1 MLSQAVIEL
10 ENKLLKLSNISY
22 NSIDSLMRKI
32 IKSYNITAKELHNAF
47 KQKNKKTPDDWIKGK
62 MKKLQEDHKEIASG
76 EKKDDEGYMAR
87 NELDSIERAIK
98 NLRKSI
104 KSGNQQLPAWVQS
117 KITKAADY
125 IDTASEYLESD
136 EKVDEETRRLPGTR
150 GTILHGSE
158 TKVAPSTGAKALTPS
173 GAAQLGPK
181 AQELQKKEAQ
191 KVNLPPFVKTQK
203 EEISLVEKILG
214 EEKCGKGMYWCNTDK
229 VCKPLQGMKVPGQK
243 IKPTEVGIGKPVS
256 EGSCNHTKK
265 GKSCPV
271 HGMDQCPMSEERDP
285 KGPVKSYKSPEEIAK
300 KHGVSVEQIKK
311 QLEIGTKVEFEHTT
325 SKSSARI
332 TALQHLDEK
341 PDYYTKLKKMETQKE
356 SNIVRDMNGNVY
368 AEFIDIIK
376 SGSIEEENPCWKGY
390 TQVGMKSKNGKEV
403 PNCVPSKGVP
413 KAKGYKKKDVNE
425 AVRLQAQTGNNIF
438 VTLSWRG
445 KYYTI
450 QLFFPQAKIPSR
462 IEISDEIQKIYPSSR
477 VMTYRVA
484 DFKTGEPIVYAYKGG
499 DAGKLGPNKNYVKP
513 MGEQREMEPPRERVG
528 PLTNIDIPQSEREAA
543 KKRILAKVAA
553 KRKERE
559 MKEEVEISE
568 AKKSE
573 MPCNKPKAQAVGDSQ
588 TGKSHVVK
596 ACSDGQ
602 EKLIRFGQRG
612 VKGSPK
618 KEGESKAYASRRNR
632 FQTRHA
638 KNIAKGKMSAAYWAN
653 KVKW

>member
-1 MLSQAVIEL
+1 MLSQAVTEL
-10 ENKLLKLSNISY
+10 ENKLLKLSNTSY
-22 NSIDSLMRKI
+22 DSIDSLMRKI
-32 IKSYNITAKELHNAF
+32 MKSYDITAKELYNAF

-136 EKVDEETRRLPGTR
+136 ESVDEAKQISFPVKK
-150 GTILHGSE
+150 S
-158 TKVAPSTGAKALTPS
+158 SGAGALTPQ
-173 GAAQLGPK
+173 AAKQLGDK
-181 AQELQKKEAQ
+181 AVELQKKKAAS
-191 KVNLPPFVKTQK
+191 VSLPNMRK

-214 EEKCGKGMYWCNTDK
+214 EEKCGKGMYWCNTDE
-229 VCKPLQGMKVPGQK
+229 VCKPLPEGMKVSGQK
-243 IKPTEVGIGKPVS
+243 IKPTEVGIDKPVA
-256 EGSCNHTKK
+256 EGSCTHTKK

-271 HGMDQCPMSEERDP
+271 HGTDQCPMSEEKDP
-285 KGPVKSYKSPEEIAK
+285 KGPVKSYKSPEELAK
-300 KHGVSVEQIKK
+300 KHGVSVEEIKK

-356 SNIVRDMNGNVY
+356 SNIVRDVNGNVY

-390 TQVGMKSKNGKEV
+390 KQVGTKKKGGKEV
-403 PNCVPSKGVP
+403 PNCVPVKEENM
-413 KAKGYKKKDVNE
+413 DE

-445 KYYTI
+445 KYYTM
-450 QLFFPQAKIPSR
+450 QLFFPQSKIPSR
-462 IEISDEIQKIYPSSR
+462 IEISDEMQKIYPGSK
-477 VMTYRVA
+477 VVTYRVA
-484 DFKTGEPIVYAYKGG
+484 DFKPGEPIIYAYRGG
-499 DAGKLGPNKNYVKP
+499 DGGKLGPNKNYVKP
-513 MGEQREMEPPRERVG
+513 MGE
-528 PLTNIDIPQSEREAA
+528 
-543 KKRILAKVAA
+543 
-553 KRKERE
+553 
-559 MKEEVEISE
+559 EVEISE
-568 AKKSE
+568 VKK
-573 MPCNKPKAQAVGDSQ
+573 
-588 TGKSHVVK
+588 
-596 ACSDGQ
+596 
-602 EKLIRFGQRG
+602 
-612 VKGSPK
+612 
-618 KEGESKAYASRRNR
+618 
-632 FQTRHA
+632 
-638 KNIAKGKMSAAYWAN
+638 
-653 KVKW
+653 

>member
-22 NSIDSLMRKI
+22 NSIDFLMRKI
-32 IKSYNITAKELHNAF
+32 MRSHNITAKELHNAF
-47 KQKNKKTPDDWIKGK
+47 KQKNKTTPDNWIKGK

-136 EKVDEETRRLPGTR
+136 EKVDEEISPTINIKKHREARKQERINKLTTSPNPNEASVAKSKLKGPSLP
-150 GTILHGSE
+150 
-158 TKVAPSTGAKALTPS
+158 
-173 GAAQLGPK
+173 
-181 AQELQKKEAQ
+181 
-191 KVNLPPFVKTQK
+191 FK

-229 VCKPLQGMKVPGQK
+229 ACKPLQGMKVPGQK
-243 IKPTEVGIGKPVS
+243 INPTEVGIGKPVA

-271 HGMDQCPMSEERDP
+271 HGENQCPMSEEKDP
-285 KGPVKSYKSPEEIAK
+285 KGPVKSYKSPEELAK
-300 KHGVSVEQIKK
+300 KHGVSIEEIKK

-356 SNIVRDMNGNVY
+356 SNTVRDANGNVY

-376 SGSIEEENPCWKGY
+376 SGPIKESKNKKGKEQGIDGKACWKGY
-390 TQVGMKSKNGKEV
+390 RYAGTEDGKDK
-403 PNCVPSKGVP
+403 CVEI
-413 KAKGYKKKDVNE
+413 KKKSVDE
-425 AVRLQAQTGNNIF
+425 AVRIQAQTGNNIF

-450 QLFFPQAKIPSR
+450 QLFFPQTKVPSR
-462 IEISDEIQKIYPSSR
+462 IEISDEMQKIYPGSR
-477 VMTYRVA
+477 VVTYRIA
-484 DFKTGEPIVYAYKGG
+484 DFKPGEPMVYAYKGG

-513 MGEQREMEPPRERVG
+513 MGE
-528 PLTNIDIPQSEREAA
+528 
-543 KKRILAKVAA
+543 
-553 KRKERE
+553 
-559 MKEEVEISE
+559 EVEIVKE
-568 AKKSE
+568 KK
-573 MPCNKPKAQAVGDSQ
+573 
-588 TGKSHVVK
+588 
-596 ACSDGQ
+596 
-602 EKLIRFGQRG
+602 
-612 VKGSPK
+612 
-618 KEGESKAYASRRNR
+618 
-632 FQTRHA
+632 
-638 KNIAKGKMSAAYWAN
+638 
-653 KVKW
+653 

>member
-1 MLSQAVIEL
+1 MLSQAVTEL
-10 ENKLLKLSNISY
+10 ENKLLKLSNTSY
-22 NSIDSLMRKI
+22 DSIDSLMRKI
-32 IKSYNITAKELHNAF
+32 MKSYDITAKELYNAF

-136 EKVDEETRRLPGTR
+136 ESVDEAKQISFPVKK
-150 GTILHGSE
+150 S
-158 TKVAPSTGAKALTPS
+158 SGAGALTPQ
-173 GAAQLGPK
+173 AAKQLGDK
-181 AQELQKKEAQ
+181 AVELQKKKAAS
-191 KVNLPPFVKTQK
+191 VSLPNMRK

-214 EEKCGKGMYWCNTDK
+214 EEKCGKGMYWCNTDE
-229 VCKPLQGMKVPGQK
+229 VCKPLPEGMKVSGQK
-243 IKPTEVGIGKPVS
+243 IKPTEVGIDKPVA
-256 EGSCNHTKK
+256 EGSCTHTKK

-271 HGMDQCPMSEERDP
+271 HGTDQCPMSEEKDP
-285 KGPVKSYKSPEEIAK
+285 KGPVKSYKSPEELAK
-300 KHGVSVEQIKK
+300 KHGVSVEEIKK

-356 SNIVRDMNGNVY
+356 SNIVRDVNGNVY

-390 TQVGMKSKNGKEV
+390 KQVGKKKKGGKEV
-403 PNCVPSKGVP
+403 PNCVPVKEENI
-413 KAKGYKKKDVNE
+413 DE

-445 KYYTI
+445 KYYTM
-450 QLFFPQAKIPSR
+450 QLFFPQSKIPSR
-462 IEISDEIQKIYPSSR
+462 IEISDEMQKIYPGSK
-477 VMTYRVA
+477 VVTYRVA
-484 DFKTGEPIVYAYKGG
+484 DFKPGEPIIYAYRGG
-499 DAGKLGPNKNYVKP
+499 DGGKLGPNKNYVKP
-513 MGEQREMEPPRERVG
+513 MGE
-528 PLTNIDIPQSEREAA
+528 
-543 KKRILAKVAA
+543 
-553 KRKERE
+553 
-559 MKEEVEISE
+559 EVEISE
-568 AKKSE
+568 VKK
-573 MPCNKPKAQAVGDSQ
+573 
-588 TGKSHVVK
+588 
-596 ACSDGQ
+596 
-602 EKLIRFGQRG
+602 
-612 VKGSPK
+612 
-618 KEGESKAYASRRNR
+618 
-632 FQTRHA
+632 
-638 KNIAKGKMSAAYWAN
+638 
-653 KVKW
+653 

>member
-32 IKSYNITAKELHNAF
+32 MKSYNITAKELHNAF
-47 KQKNKKTPDDWIKGK
+47 KQKNKKTPDNWIKGK

-136 EKVDEETRRLPGTR
+136 ENVDEEISP
-150 GTILHGSE
+150 TITHTSKDVRKAE
-158 TKVAPSTGAKALTPS
+158 RAKKIDVLARQGVGGERS
-173 GAAQLGPK
+173 N
-181 AQELQKKEAQ
+181 AQ
-191 KVNLPPFVKTQK
+191 KLKVSLPSIKK

-243 IKPTEVGIGKPVS
+243 TNPTEVGIGKPVA

-271 HGMDQCPMSEERDP
+271 HGEKQCPMSEERDP

-356 SNIVRDMNGNVY
+356 SNTVRDANGNVY

-438 VTLSWRG
+438 VTVSWRG
-445 KYYTI
+445 KYYTM

-462 IEISDEIQKIYPSSR
+462 IEISDEIQKIYPGSR
-477 VMTYRVA
+477 VITYRVA
-484 DFKTGEPIVYAYKGG
+484 DFKPGEPIVHAYKGG

-513 MGEQREMEPPRERVG
+513 MGE
-528 PLTNIDIPQSEREAA
+528 
-543 KKRILAKVAA
+543 
-553 KRKERE
+553 
-559 MKEEVEISE
+559 EVEISE
-568 AKKSE
+568 TKK
-573 MPCNKPKAQAVGDSQ
+573 
-588 TGKSHVVK
+588 
-596 ACSDGQ
+596 
-602 EKLIRFGQRG
+602 
-612 VKGSPK
+612 
-618 KEGESKAYASRRNR
+618 
-632 FQTRHA
+632 
-638 KNIAKGKMSAAYWAN
+638 
-653 KVKW
+653 

>member
-22 NSIDSLMRKI
+22 DSIDSLMKKI
-32 IKSYNITAKELHNAF
+32 MKSYDITAKKLHNAF
-47 KQKNKKTPDDWIKGK
+47 KQKNKKTPDDWIKEK

-87 NELDSIERAIK
+87 NELDTIEKAIK

-136 EKVDEETRRLPGTR
+136 ERVDEGISPTITHTSSDVRRAKRSKKIDSLTTR
-150 GTILHGSE
+150 GVGGEKSN
-158 TKVAPSTGAKALTPS
+158 
-173 GAAQLGPK
+173 
-181 AQELQKKEAQ
+181 AQ
-191 KVNLPPFVKTQK
+191 KLSISLPSIKK

-214 EEKCGKGMYWCNTDK
+214 EEKCGKGMYWCNTDE
-229 VCKPLQGMKVPGQK
+229 VCKPLPEGMKVSGQK
-243 IKPTEVGIGKPVS
+243 ITPTEVGIDKPVA
-256 EGSCNHTKK
+256 EGSCTHTKK

-271 HGMDQCPMSEERDP
+271 HGTDQCPMSEEKDP
-285 KGPVKSYKSPEEIAK
+285 KGPVKSYKSPEELAK
-300 KHGVSVEQIKK
+300 KHRVSVEEIKK

-356 SNIVRDMNGNVY
+356 SNTVRDANGNVY

-390 TQVGMKSKNGKEV
+390 KQVGTKKKGGKEV
-403 PNCVPSKGVP
+403 PNCVPVKEENI
-413 KAKGYKKKDVNE
+413 DE

-445 KYYTI
+445 KYYTL
-450 QLFFPQAKIPSR
+450 QLFFPQSKLPSR
-462 IEISDEIQKIYPSSR
+462 LDISDEIQKIYPGSR
-477 VMTYRVA
+477 VVTYRVA
-484 DFKTGEPIVYAYKGG
+484 DFKQGEPIVYAYKGG
-499 DAGKLGPNKNYVKP
+499 DAGKLGSNKNYVKP
-513 MGEQREMEPPRERVG
+513 MGE
-528 PLTNIDIPQSEREAA
+528 
-543 KKRILAKVAA
+543 
-553 KRKERE
+553 
-559 MKEEVEISE
+559 EVEISE
-568 AKKSE
+568 AKK
-573 MPCNKPKAQAVGDSQ
+573 
-588 TGKSHVVK
+588 
-596 ACSDGQ
+596 
-602 EKLIRFGQRG
+602 
-612 VKGSPK
+612 
-618 KEGESKAYASRRNR
+618 
-632 FQTRHA
+632 
-638 KNIAKGKMSAAYWAN
+638 
-653 KVKW
+653 

>member
-22 NSIDSLMRKI
+22 NSIDCLMRKI
-32 IKSYNITAKELHNAF
+32 MKSYNITAKELHNAF
-47 KQKNKKTPDDWIKGK
+47 KQKNKTTPDNWIKGK

-87 NELDSIERAIK
+87 NELDSIETAIK

-136 EKVDEETRRLPGTR
+136 EKVDEEISP
-150 GTILHGSE
+150 TITHTSKDVRKAE
-158 TKVAPSTGAKALTPS
+158 RAKKIDVLS
-173 GAAQLGPK
+173 RQGVGG
-181 AQELQKKEAQ
+181 ERSNAQ
-191 KVNLPPFVKTQK
+191 KLKVSLPSIKK

-243 IKPTEVGIGKPVS
+243 INPTEVGIGKPVA

-265 GKSCPV
+265 GKSCPI
-271 HGMDQCPMSEERDP
+271 HGMDQCPMSEEKDP
-285 KGPVKSYKSPEEIAK
+285 KGPVKSYKSPEELAK

-325 SKSSARI
+325 SKNSARI

-356 SNIVRDMNGNVY
+356 SNTVRDANGNIY

-376 SGSIEEENPCWKGY
+376 SGSIEEENPCWK
-390 TQVGMKSKNGKEV
+390 THKKVGMKKKGNRMVNDCVLVKED
-403 PNCVPSKGVP
+403 NM
-413 KAKGYKKKDVNE
+413 DE
-425 AVRLQAQTGNNIF
+425 AVRIQAQTGNNIF

-450 QLFFPQAKIPSR
+450 QLFFPQSKIPSR
-462 IEISDEIQKIYPSSR
+462 IEISDEMQKIYPGSR
-477 VMTYRVA
+477 VVTYRIA
-484 DFKTGEPIVYAYKGG
+484 DFKPGEPIVYAYKGG

-513 MGEQREMEPPRERVG
+513 MGE
-528 PLTNIDIPQSEREAA
+528 
-543 KKRILAKVAA
+543 
-553 KRKERE
+553 
-559 MKEEVEISE
+559 EVEIVKE
-568 AKKSE
+568 KK
-573 MPCNKPKAQAVGDSQ
+573 
-588 TGKSHVVK
+588 
-596 ACSDGQ
+596 
-602 EKLIRFGQRG
+602 
-612 VKGSPK
+612 
-618 KEGESKAYASRRNR
+618 
-632 FQTRHA
+632 
-638 KNIAKGKMSAAYWAN
+638 
-653 KVKW
+653 

>member
-1 MLSQAVIEL
+1 MLSQAVTEL
-10 ENKLLKLSNISY
+10 ENKLLKLSNTSY
-22 NSIDSLMRKI
+22 DSIDSLMRKI
-32 IKSYNITAKELHNAF
+32 MKSYDITAKELYNAF

-136 EKVDEETRRLPGTR
+136 EKVDEEISPTITHTSKDVRKAERAKKIDKLTTKGIGGERSNSQMMGVSLPS
-150 GTILHGSE
+150 I
-158 TKVAPSTGAKALTPS
+158 K
-173 GAAQLGPK
+173 
-181 AQELQKKEAQ
+181 
-191 KVNLPPFVKTQK
+191 K

-229 VCKPLQGMKVPGQK
+229 VCKPLPEGMKVPGQK
-243 IKPTEVGIGKPVS
+243 IKPTEVGIGKPVA
-256 EGSCNHTKK
+256 EGSCAHTKK

-271 HGMDQCPMSEERDP
+271 HGMNPCPMSEEKDP
-285 KGPVKSYKSPEEIAK
+285 KGPVKSYKSPEELSK
-300 KHGVSVEQIKK
+300 KHGVPVEEIKK

-341 PDYYTKLKKMETQKE
+341 PDYYTKLKKIETQKE
-356 SNIVRDMNGNVY
+356 SNTVRDANGNVY

-390 TQVGMKSKNGKEV
+390 KQVGKKKKGGKEV
-403 PNCVPSKGVP
+403 PNCVPVKEENI
-413 KAKGYKKKDVNE
+413 DE

-445 KYYTI
+445 KYYTM
-450 QLFFPQAKIPSR
+450 QLFFPQSKIPSR
-462 IEISDEIQKIYPSSR
+462 IEISDEMQKIYPGSK
-477 VMTYRVA
+477 VVTYRVA
-484 DFKTGEPIVYAYKGG
+484 DFKQGEPIIYAYRGG
-499 DAGKLGPNKNYVKP
+499 DGGKLGPNKNYVKP
-513 MGEQREMEPPRERVG
+513 MGE
-528 PLTNIDIPQSEREAA
+528 
-543 KKRILAKVAA
+543 
-553 KRKERE
+553 
-559 MKEEVEISE
+559 EVEISE
-568 AKKSE
+568 VKK
-573 MPCNKPKAQAVGDSQ
+573 
-588 TGKSHVVK
+588 
-596 ACSDGQ
+596 
-602 EKLIRFGQRG
+602 
-612 VKGSPK
+612 
-618 KEGESKAYASRRNR
+618 
-632 FQTRHA
+632 
-638 KNIAKGKMSAAYWAN
+638 
-653 KVKW
+653 

>member
-1 MLSQAVIEL
+1 MLSQAVTEL

-22 NSIDSLMRKI
+22 DSIDSLMRKI
-32 IKSYNITAKELHNAF
+32 MKSYDITAKEFHNAF

-125 IDTASEYLESD
+125 IDTASQYLESH
-136 EKVDEETRRLPGTR
+136 ETVDEQKSFEVNKKTHPIETIKNKIIPVLDAPGTKGEGDAAKNITQR
-150 GTILHGSE
+150 LGG
-158 TKVAPSTGAKALTPS
+158 TGAQWKK
-173 GAAQLGPK
+173 PK
-181 AQELQKKEAQ
+181 LIE
-191 KVNLPPFVKTQK
+191 N
-203 EEISLVEKILG
+203 ISLVEKILG

-229 VCKPLQGMKVPGQK
+229 VCKPLPEGMKVPGQK
-243 IKPTEVGIGKPVS
+243 IKPTEVGIGKAVG
-256 EGSCNHTKK
+256 GSCTHTKK
-265 GKSCPV
+265 GKSCPI

-285 KGPVKSYKSPEEIAK
+285 KGPVKSYKSPEELAK
-300 KHGVSVEQIKK
+300 KHGVPVEEIKK

-356 SNIVRDMNGNVY
+356 SNIVRDANGNVY

-390 TQVGMKSKNGKEV
+390 EQVGTKKKGGKEV
-403 PNCVPSKGVP
+403 PNCVPVKEENM
-413 KAKGYKKKDVNE
+413 DE

-445 KYYTI
+445 KYYTM
-450 QLFFPQAKIPSR
+450 QLFFPQSKIPSR
-462 IEISDEIQKIYPSSR
+462 IEISNEMQKIYPGSK
-477 VMTYRVA
+477 VVTYRVA
-484 DFKTGEPIVYAYKGG
+484 DFKQGEPIIYAYRGG
-499 DAGKLGPNKNYVKP
+499 DGGKLGPNRNYVKP
-513 MGEQREMEPPRERVG
+513 MGEEREIEPPKEKVG
-528 PLTNIDIPQSEREAA
+528 ALTNIDIPQTEREAA
-543 KKRILAKVAA
+543 RQRTLAKSAA
-553 KRKERE
+553 KRKESK
-559 MKEEVEISE
+559 MTEEVEISE

-573 MPCNKPKAQAVGDSQ
+573 MPCNKPKAQAVGDSE

-618 KEGESKAYASRRNR
+618 KKGESKAYASRRNR
-632 FQTRHA
+632 FKTRHA
-638 KNIAKGKMSAAYWAN
+638 KNIAKGKMSAAFWSN

>member
-1 MLSQAVIEL
+1 MLSQAVTEL
-10 ENKLLKLSNISY
+10 ENKLLKLSNTSY
-22 NSIDSLMRKI
+22 DSIDSLMRKI
-32 IKSYNITAKELHNAF
+32 MKSYDITAKELYNAF

-136 EKVDEETRRLPGTR
+136 ESVDEAKQISFPVKK
-150 GTILHGSE
+150 S
-158 TKVAPSTGAKALTPS
+158 SGAGALTPQ
-173 GAAQLGPK
+173 AAKQLGDK
-181 AQELQKKEAQ
+181 AVELQKKKAAS
-191 KVNLPPFVKTQK
+191 VSLPNMRK

-214 EEKCGKGMYWCNTDK
+214 EEKCGKGMYWCNTDE
-229 VCKPLQGMKVPGQK
+229 VCKPLPEGMKVSGQK
-243 IKPTEVGIGKPVS
+243 IKPTEVGIDKPVA
-256 EGSCNHTKK
+256 EGSCTHTKK

-271 HGMDQCPMSEERDP
+271 HGTDQCPMSEEKDP
-285 KGPVKSYKSPEEIAK
+285 KGPVKSYKSPEELAK
-300 KHGVSVEQIKK
+300 KHGVSVEEIKK

-356 SNIVRDMNGNVY
+356 SNIVRDVNGNVY

-390 TQVGMKSKNGKEV
+390 KQVGTKKKGGKEV
-403 PNCVPSKGVP
+403 PNCVPVKEENM
-413 KAKGYKKKDVNE
+413 DE

-445 KYYTI
+445 KYYTM
-450 QLFFPQAKIPSR
+450 QLFFPQSKIPSR
-462 IEISDEIQKIYPSSR
+462 IEISDEMQKIYPGSK
-477 VMTYRVA
+477 VVTYRVA
-484 DFKTGEPIVYAYKGG
+484 DFKPGEPIIYAYRGG
-499 DAGKLGPNKNYVKP
+499 DGGKLGPNKNYVKP
-513 MGEQREMEPPRERVG
+513 M
-528 PLTNIDIPQSEREAA
+528 S
-543 KKRILAKVAA
+543 
-553 KRKERE
+553 
-559 MKEEVEISE
+559 EEVEISE
-568 AKKSE
+568 VKK
-573 MPCNKPKAQAVGDSQ
+573 
-588 TGKSHVVK
+588 
-596 ACSDGQ
+596 
-602 EKLIRFGQRG
+602 
-612 VKGSPK
+612 
-618 KEGESKAYASRRNR
+618 
-632 FQTRHA
+632 
-638 KNIAKGKMSAAYWAN
+638 
-653 KVKW
+653 

>member
-1 MLSQAVIEL
+1 MLSQAVTEL

-22 NSIDSLMRKI
+22 DSIDSLMRKI
-32 IKSYNITAKELHNAF
+32 MKSYDITAKELHNAF
-47 KQKNKKTPDDWIKGK
+47 KSKNKKTPDNWVKEK

-76 EKKDDEGYMAR
+76 KKADDEGYMAR

-125 IDTASEYLESD
+125 IDTASEYLQSD
-136 EKVDEETRRLPGTR
+136 EMSEGISFDVNKQTHPIQTKKNKLTPVLDAPGTAGEGKSAKNITQR
-150 GTILHGSE
+150 LGG
-158 TKVAPSTGAKALTPS
+158 TGAQWKK
-173 GAAQLGPK
+173 PK
-181 AQELQKKEAQ
+181 LIE
-191 KVNLPPFVKTQK
+191 N
-203 EEISLVEKILG
+203 ISLVEKILG
-214 EEKCGKGMYWCNTDK
+214 EEKCGKGMYWCNTDE
-229 VCKPLQGMKVPGQK
+229 VCKPLPEGMKVPGQK
-243 IKPTEVGIGKPVS
+243 IKPTEVGRGKPVA
-256 EGSCNHTKK
+256 EGSCTHTKK

-271 HGMDQCPMSEERDP
+271 HGTDQCPMSEEKDP
-285 KGPVKSYKSPEEIAK
+285 KGPVKSYKSPEELAK
-300 KHGVSVEQIKK
+300 KHGVSIEEIKK

-356 SNIVRDMNGNVY
+356 SNTVRDANGNVY

-376 SGSIEEENPCWKGY
+376 SGSIEDENPCWKE
-390 TQVGMKSKNGKEV
+390 SKNKKGKEQGIDGKACWDGYKYAGTE
-403 PNCVPSKGVP
+403 NGKDKCVKI
-413 KAKGYKKKDVNE
+413 KKKKDVNE

-445 KYYTI
+445 KYYTM
-450 QLFFPQAKIPSR
+450 QLFFPQSKIPSR
-462 IEISDEIQKIYPSSR
+462 IEISDEMQKIYPGSK
-477 VMTYRVA
+477 VVTYRVA
-484 DFKTGEPIVYAYKGG
+484 DFKPGEPIIYAYRGG
-499 DAGKLGPNKNYVKP
+499 DGGKLGPNKNYVKP
-513 MGEQREMEPPRERVG
+513 MG
-528 PLTNIDIPQSEREAA
+528 
-543 KKRILAKVAA
+543 
-553 KRKERE
+553 
-559 MKEEVEISE
+559 EEVEISE

-596 ACSDGQ
+596 ACTDGK

-618 KEGESKAYASRRNR
+618 KKGESKAYASRRNR

-638 KNIAKGKMSAAYWAN
+638 KNIAKGKMSAAWWSN
-653 KVKW
+653 KIKW

>member
-1 MLSQAVIEL
+1 MLSQAVTEL
-10 ENKLLKLSNISY
+10 ENKLLKLSNVSY
-22 NSIDSLMRKI
+22 DSIDSLMRKI
-32 IKSYNITAKELHNAF
+32 MKSYDITAKELHNAF
-47 KQKNKKTPDDWIKGK
+47 KSKNKKTPDNWVKEK

-125 IDTASEYLESD
+125 IDTAAEYLESD
-136 EKVDEETRRLPGTR
+136 ESVDEARQISFPVKK
-150 GTILHGSE
+150 S
-158 TKVAPSTGAKALTPS
+158 SGAGALTPQ
-173 GAAQLGPK
+173 AAKQLGDK
-181 AQELQKKEAQ
+181 AIKLQKQ
-191 KVNLPPFVKTQK
+191 KSASVSLPNIRK

-229 VCKPLQGMKVPGQK
+229 VCKPLPEGMKVSGQK

-256 EGSCNHTKK
+256 QGSCTHTKK

-271 HGMDQCPMSEERDP
+271 HGTDQCPMSEEKDP
-285 KGPVKSYKSPEEIAK
+285 KGPVKSYKSPEELAK
-300 KHGVSVEQIKK
+300 KHGVSIEEIKK

-356 SNIVRDMNGNVY
+356 SNIVRDANGNVY
-368 AEFIDIIK
+368 AEFIDLIK
-376 SGSIEEENPCWKGY
+376 SGSIEEENPCWAGY
-390 TQVGMKSKNGKEV
+390 KKVGMKKKGNRMV
-403 PNCVPSKGVP
+403 NDCVPVKEENM
-413 KAKGYKKKDVNE
+413 DE
-425 AVRLQAQTGNNIF
+425 AVRIQAQTGNNIF

-450 QLFFPQAKIPSR
+450 QLFFPQSKIPSR
-462 IEISDEIQKIYPSSR
+462 IEISDEMQKIYPGSK
-477 VMTYRVA
+477 VVTYRVA
-484 DFKTGEPIVYAYKGG
+484 NFKPGEPIVYAYRGG

-513 MGEQREMEPPRERVG
+513 MGEEREIEPPREKVG
-528 PLTNIDIPQSEREAA
+528 ALTNIDIPQSEREAA
-543 KKRILAKVAA
+543 RQRTLAKAAANRKKREI
-553 KRKERE
+553 
-559 MKEEVEISE
+559 KEEVEILE

-596 ACSDGQ
+596 ACEGGKEQ
-602 EKLIRFGQRG
+602 LIRFGQRG

-618 KEGESKAYASRRNR
+618 KKGESKEYASRRRR
-632 FQTRHA
+632 FQSRHSR
-638 KNIAKGKMSAAYWAN
+638 NIAKGKMSAAYWAN

>member
-32 IKSYNITAKELHNAF
+32 MKSYNITAKELHNAF
-47 KQKNKKTPDDWIKGK
+47 KQKNKKTPDNWIKGK

-125 IDTASEYLESD
+125 IDTASEYLQSD
-136 EKVDEETRRLPGTR
+136 EKVDEETRKFPRTR
-150 GTILHGSE
+150 GRILHSSE
-158 TKVAPSTGAKALTPS
+158 TRVTHSTGAKRLTPY
-173 GAAQLGPK
+173 AADQLGPI
-181 AQELQKKEAQ
+181 AQKLQKIEASKVDVPSFGRGSQ
-191 KVNLPPFVKTQK
+191 KKSVKTQK

-243 IKPTEVGIGKPVS
+243 TNPTEVGIGKPVA

-271 HGMDQCPMSEERDP
+271 HGEKQCPMSEERDP
-285 KGPVKSYKSPEEIAK
+285 KGPVKSYKSLEEIAK

-356 SNIVRDMNGNVY
+356 SNTVRDANGNVY

-376 SGSIEEENPCWKGY
+376 SGSIKEENPCWKGY

-403 PNCVPSKGVP
+403 PNCVPSEGVP

-438 VTLSWRG
+438 VTVSWRG
-445 KYYTI
+445 KYYTM

-462 IEISDEIQKIYPSSR
+462 IEISDEIQKIYPGSR
-477 VMTYRVA
+477 VITYRVA
-484 DFKTGEPIVYAYKGG
+484 DFKPGEPIVHAYKGG

-513 MGEQREMEPPRERVG
+513 MG
-528 PLTNIDIPQSEREAA
+528 
-543 KKRILAKVAA
+543 
-553 KRKERE
+553 
-559 MKEEVEISE
+559 EEVEISE

-618 KEGESKAYASRRNR
+618 KKGESKAYASRRNR
-632 FQTRHA
+632 FKTRHA

>member
-1 MLSQAVIEL
+1 MLSQAVTEL

-22 NSIDSLMRKI
+22 DSIDSLMRKI
-32 IKSYNITAKELHNAF
+32 MKSYDITAKELHNAF
-47 KQKNKKTPDDWIKGK
+47 KSKNKKTPDNWVKEK

-76 EKKDDEGYMAR
+76 KRQDDEGYMAR

-136 EKVDEETRRLPGTR
+136 ERVDEGKSFEVNKKTHPIETKKNKIIPVLDAPGTKGEGDAAR
-150 GTILHGSE
+150 TITQKLGG
-158 TKVAPSTGAKALTPS
+158 TGAQWKK
-173 GAAQLGPK
+173 PK
-181 AQELQKKEAQ
+181 LIE
-191 KVNLPPFVKTQK
+191 N
-203 EEISLVEKILG
+203 ISLVEKILG

-229 VCKPLQGMKVPGQK
+229 VCKPLPEGMKVSGQK
-243 IKPTEVGIGKPVS
+243 IKPTEVGIGKPVA
-256 EGSCNHTKK
+256 EGSCTHTKK

-271 HGMDQCPMSEERDP
+271 HGTDQCPMSEEKDP
-285 KGPVKSYKSPEEIAK
+285 KGPVKSYKSPEELAK
-300 KHGVSVEQIKK
+300 KHGVSVEEIKK

-356 SNIVRDMNGNVY
+356 SNTVRDANGNVY

-376 SGSIEEENPCWKGY
+376 SGSIEDENPCWKE
-390 TQVGMKSKNGKEV
+390 SKNKKGKEQGIDGKACWDGYKYAGTE
-403 PNCVPSKGVP
+403 NGKDKCVKI
-413 KAKGYKKKDVNE
+413 KKKKDVNE

-445 KYYTI
+445 KYYTM
-450 QLFFPQAKIPSR
+450 QLFFPQSKIPSR
-462 IEISDEIQKIYPSSR
+462 IEVSDEMQKIYPGSK
-477 VMTYRVA
+477 VVTYRVA
-484 DFKTGEPIVYAYKGG
+484 DFKPGEPIIYAYRGG

-513 MGEQREMEPPRERVG
+513 MG
-528 PLTNIDIPQSEREAA
+528 
-543 KKRILAKVAA
+543 
-553 KRKERE
+553 
-559 MKEEVEISE
+559 EEVEISE

-573 MPCNKPKAQAVGDSQ
+573 MPCNKPKAQAVGDSK

-596 ACSDGQ
+596 ACEDGKEQ
-602 EKLIRFGQRG
+602 ILRFGQRG

-618 KEGESKAYASRRNR
+618 KKGESKAYASRRYR
-632 FQTRHA
+632 FKTRHA
-638 KNIAKGKMSAAYWAN
+638 KYIAKGKMSAAWWSN